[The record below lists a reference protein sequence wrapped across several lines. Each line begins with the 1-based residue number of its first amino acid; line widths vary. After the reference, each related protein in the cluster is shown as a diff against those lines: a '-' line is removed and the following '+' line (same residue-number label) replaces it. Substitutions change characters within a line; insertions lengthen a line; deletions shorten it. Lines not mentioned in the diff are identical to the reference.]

1 MLILSAT
8 KLSVSVK
15 TPARNLPLIK
25 ELSFTLRQGETLA
38 VVGENA
44 SGKTTLCKTLTGLL
58 PGNFQISGSLKY
70 HPNPTTAIELTGQPE
85 SRPIQINGKEI
96 AMVFQDAPGSL
107 NPLMKCGSQLL
118 DVLKEHSATTNF
130 ENKQRALQLLGQLGL
145 PEPATIFNSYPHQL
159 SGGMAQRV
167 ALALA
172 LAGNPRVLITDE
184 PTTALDTI
192 AKNRYLQLL
201 RTLKKQNDLA
211 LIFVT
216 HNLNDALSFADSI
229 LILYNGYGLEY
240 GSAPALREQPR
251 HPYTSDLLEIQKA
264 LNQNRLPRPIPGES
278 PSLTQPVSGCPYHP
292 RCNRATERCR
302 TTFPPR
308 LSLTNGAYVFCYYPK
323 NI

>member
-15 TPARNLPLIK
+15 TPARKLPLIK
-25 ELSFTLRQGETLA
+25 DLSFTLRQGETLA

-70 HPNPTTAIELTGQPE
+70 HPNPTTAIELTDQSE

-107 NPLMKCGSQLL
+107 NPLMKCGAQLL
-118 DVLKEHSATTNF
+118 DVFKEHSASTNL
-130 ENKQRALQLLGQLGL
+130 ENKQRTLQLLGQLGL

-201 RTLKKQNDLA
+201 QTLKKQNSLA

-216 HNLNDALSFADSI
+216 HNLNEALSFADSI

-240 GSAPALREQPR
+240 GSAPVLREQPR
-251 HPYTSDLLEIQKA
+251 HPFTSDLLDIQKA
-264 LNQNRLPRPIPGES
+264 LNQNRLPQPIPGES
-278 PSLTQPVSGCPYHP
+278 PSFGQPVGGCPYHP
-292 RCNRATERCR
+292 RCSQATERCR

-308 LSLTNGAYVFCYYPK
+308 LSLANDAFVSCYYPK
-323 NI
+323 NN